1 MFVCMSQA
9 HYETC
14 EFMTVTC
21 EVCGQTVLKREVN
34 VVTMLLTFFLKTKML
49 TATQPSAQANIH

>member
-34 VVTMLLTFFLKTKML
+34 VVTMLLTFFF
-49 TATQPSAQANIH
+49 